1 MKQGSKITR
10 LRNQI
15 DLSMENK
22 TENLVSKRKTRKTKL
37 MYQFSSELQLLI
49 QRIGGREEEGV
60 TFCK

>member
-1 MKQGSKITR
+1 
-10 LRNQI
+10 
-15 DLSMENK
+15 MENK

-49 QRIGGREEEGV
+49 QRIGGREEEGI